1 MIVIFG
7 KGGQLG
13 SSLEELL
20 KEQAVCLSV
29 EEADFIR
36 PETLYGVLNKYNPT
50 AVINAAAYT
59 AVDKAEEEQ
68 EIARLVNAES
78 PEIIAK
84 YCLEK
89 NIPFIH
95 YSTDYVFP
103 GDKQGLWVEEDIPAP
118 LNVYGETKLLGEEKI
133 KAVGGKYIIF
143 RTSWVYDE
151 NGKNFVNTML
161 RLGAER
167 EALRVVSDQIG
178 APTYARDL
186 AEATIKLLNQD
197 FEPGIYHLCNA
208 GETNWHEFAETIF
221 AFAREHNCQLEIKI
235 VEAIKTSE
243 YPTPAK
249 RPLNSRLN
257 CSKAKESLNITLPD
271 WKDSLRN
278 CLAKKFG

>member
-20 KEQAVCLSV
+20 KDKALCLSI
-29 EEADFIR
+29 EEADFTK
-36 PETLYGVLNKYNPT
+36 PESLYAVLERYKPA

-68 EIARLVNAES
+68 ELAKLINADS
-78 PEIIAK
+78 PEVIAK
-84 YCLEK
+84 YCRDK

-95 YSTDYVFP
+95 YSTDYVFS
-103 GDKQGLWVEEDIPAP
+103 GDKREAWVEDDKPAP
-118 LNVYGETKLLGEEKI
+118 LNVYGETKFIGEEKI
-133 KAVGGKYIIF
+133 KAIGGQYIIF
-143 RTSWVYDE
+143 RTSWVYNE

-161 RLGAER
+161 RLGSER
-167 EALRVVSDQIG
+167 EIIRVVSDQIG

-186 AEATIKLLNQD
+186 AEATIKALEQD
-197 FEPGIYHLCNA
+197 FEPSIYHLCNA
-208 GETNWHEFAETIF
+208 GETSWHGFAEAIF
-221 AFAREHNCQLEIKI
+221 AMASEYQYPLKI
-235 VEAIKTSE
+235 NQVEPISSSE

-249 RPLNSRLN
+249 RPLNSKLN
-257 CSKAKESLNITLPD
+257 CNKAKEKLDIVMPN
-271 WKDSLRN
+271 WKNSLRN